1 MNRDC
6 NKCIHHI
13 SGKCDAWE
21 CDMKTLEDYRDKII
35 DRFVSRLHW
44 IDLDDE
50 LGIGDILDE
59 LMEEIEKIAEKLK
72 KDGVEI

>member
-35 DRFVSRLHW
+35 DRFVSRLAW
-44 IDLDDE
+44 MDLDDE

-59 LMEEIEKIAEKLK
+59 LMEEIKEIAEKLK

>member
-21 CDMKTLEDYRDKII
+21 CDMKTLKDYRDKII
-35 DRFVSRLHW
+35 DEFTEQIKKMCKGITIAEKA
-44 IDLDDE
+44 IDE
-50 LGIGDILDE
+50 
-59 LMEEIEKIAEKLK
+59 IAEKLK